1 MPRIATSR
9 LLACGIAG
17 PIVFVAGFLAIG
29 ATRRDYDPMRHF
41 VSLLSLTSDG
51 WSMAVVFVASG
62 ILVVAAAIGLRRV
75 LEPGSGDRWIP
86 LGVGLAGAGLV
97 LAGLFP
103 TDAVQG
109 YPPGAPTV
117 MPSSASPTGA
127 VHLLAALLIFLFLP
141 IAALVAARRLRA
153 EGRTTAAV
161 GSAACGIV
169 MLVANAVTSAQPG
182 TAGLVPGVAGLL
194 QRVSLIAGFAWLAW
208 FAFDRSRARVGREVA
223 PEPGVR

>member
-9 LLACGIAG
+9 LLACGVAG
-17 PIVFVAGFLAIG
+17 PIVFVGGFPPLG
-29 ATRRDYDPMRHF
+29 ATRRDYDPMHHF
-41 VSLLSLTSDG
+41 VSLLSLTSEG
-51 WSMAVVFVASG
+51 WSMAAVFVISG
-62 ILVVAAAIGLRRV
+62 ILVVGAAIGLRRT
-75 LEPGSGDRWIP
+75 LESGTGARWIP
-86 LGVGLAGAGLV
+86 LGVGLTGVGLV

-117 MPSSASPTGA
+117 MPSSASPTAA
-127 VHLLAALLIFLFLP
+127 VHLAAALLIFLLLP
-141 IAALVAARRLRA
+141 IAALVAARRLAA
-153 EGRTTAAV
+153 EERTTAAV

-208 FAFDRSRARVGREVA
+208 FSFDRSRAIGREIA

>member
-1 MPRIATSR
+1 MPGIATSR

-17 PIVFVAGFLAIG
+17 PIVFIGGFLAIG

-41 VSLLSLTSDG
+41 VSLLSLTSEG
-51 WSMAVVFVASG
+51 WSMIAVFVVSG
-62 ILVVAAAIGLRRV
+62 ILVVATAIGLRRT
-75 LEPGSGDRWIP
+75 LASGTGGRWIP
-86 LGVGLAGAGLV
+86 LGVGLAGAGLIV
-97 LAGLFP
+97 AGLFP

-117 MPSSASPTGA
+117 MPSSASPTAA
-127 VHLLAALLIFLFLP
+127 VHLVAALLIFLMLP
-141 IAALVAARRLRA
+141 VAAWVAARRLRA
-153 EGRTTAAV
+153 EERTAAAV
-161 GSAACGIV
+161 GSAACGIL

-208 FAFDRSRARVGREVA
+208 YSFDRRAVGREVA
-223 PEPGVR
+223 PELGAR

>member
-51 WSMAVVFVASG
+51 WSMAAVFVASG

-86 LGVGLAGAGLV
+86 LGAGLAGAGLV

-141 IAALVAARRLRA
+141 IAGLVAARRLRA
-153 EGRTTAAV
+153 LGRTTAAV

>member
-1 MPRIATSR
+1 MPRTPTSR
-9 LLACGIAG
+9 LLACGVAG
-17 PIVFVAGFLAIG
+17 PIVLIGGFLAIG

-41 VSLLSLTSDG
+41 VSLLSLTADG
-51 WSMAVVFVASG
+51 WSMAAVFVVSG
-62 ILVVAAAIGLRRV
+62 ILVVVAAIGLRRAIV
-75 LEPGSGDRWIP
+75 SGIGARWIP
-86 LGVGLAGAGLV
+86 LGVGLVGAGLI
-97 LAGLFP
+97 LAGFFP

-127 VHLLAALLIFLFLP
+127 VHLAAALLIFLLLP
-141 IAALVAARRLRA
+141 IAAFVAARRLRA
-153 EGRTTAAV
+153 EERTTAAV
-161 GSAACGIV
+161 GSVACGIV

-182 TAGLVPGVAGLL
+182 TAGLVPDVAGLL

-208 FAFDRSRARVGREVA
+208 FSFDRSRAVGREVA

>member
-208 FAFDRSRARVGREVA
+208 FSFDRSRARAGREVA
-223 PEPGVR
+223 PEPAVR

>member
-153 EGRTTAAV
+153 EGRTTAGV

-194 QRVSLIAGFAWLAW
+194 QRASLIAGFVWLAW
-208 FAFDRSRARVGREVA
+208 FSFDRLRRRASREIA
-223 PEPGVR
+223 PEPAVR